1 MALRQPHSMQVQPFR
16 CALTCVR
23 SLLDFTTMA
32 QYRSHIPE
40 TISYREEYATQ
51 FHETKDIF
59 LEFRISKQTQ
69 EKADE
74 LCKDLRRQRAQIRE
88 QVPQSQ
94 RRLIRDNDREEANCN
109 RGL

>member
-1 MALRQPHSMQVQPFR
+1 
-16 CALTCVR
+16 
-23 SLLDFTTMA
+23 MA